1 MSEAI
6 TSTANPR
13 VKRVV
18 ALRKGH
24 KAKEAGV
31 LIAEGWR
38 EIERAAGAGLTVREA
53 YAVGAGG
60 VGRLAETLRVAEG
73 ATVMA
78 VSPEVLAKMAYHR
91 EPEGVLAVF
100 ERPAW
105 TWEDLEGRS
114 RGKGGDVLVAVG
126 MDKPGNLGAMVR
138 TAAAAGLAGVVAAGE
153 GAGGRGGVDVF
164 NANAIRASTGAVFDT
179 PVVVADEAAAI
190 DWLKTSGHRVMAA
203 MVDGATDYRNVVSD
217 HRSIAI
223 VIGPEDRGLDARWRE
238 LAEATGGG
246 AVSIPMADGSVVD
259 SLNASVAAGVLTY
272 GIAHRST

>member
-1 MSEAI
+1 MSGEAI
-6 TSTANPR
+6 TSPANPR

-38 EIERAAGAGLTVREA
+38 EVERAAAAGLVVREA
-53 YAVGAGG
+53 YAAGG
-60 VGRLAETLRVAEG
+60 EVAGRLAATLRVAEG
-73 ATVMA
+73 STVTPVA
-78 VSPEVLAKMAYHR
+78 PEVLAKMAYHR

-105 TWEDLEGRS
+105 AWECLAV
-114 RGKGGDVLVAVG
+114 GDVLVAVG

-153 GAGGRGGVDVF
+153 GAGGVDVF
-164 NANAIRASTGAVFDT
+164 NPNAIRASTGAVFDT
-179 PVVVADEAAAI
+179 PVVVADEAGAI
-190 DWLKTSGHRVMAA
+190 DWLTRSGHRVMAA
-203 MVDGATDYRNVVSD
+203 MVDGATDYRAVD
-217 HRSIAI
+217 RDDRRIAI

-238 LAEATGGG
+238 VAEASGGA
-246 AVSIPMADGSVVD
+246 AVSIPMADGGVVD
-259 SLNASVAAGVLTY
+259 SLNASVAAGVLIY
-272 GIAHRST
+272 GMRNAE